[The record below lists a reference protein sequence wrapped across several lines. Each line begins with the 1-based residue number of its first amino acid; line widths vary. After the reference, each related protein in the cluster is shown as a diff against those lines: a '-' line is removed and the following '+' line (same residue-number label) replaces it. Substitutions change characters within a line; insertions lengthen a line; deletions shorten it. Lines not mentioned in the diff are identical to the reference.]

1 MRVQSTAQGVAL
13 IITDFWDKP
22 VEFAFARLRGGR
34 WTYIVQYRSI
44 FRVQARDLTAEE
56 LRDLEVEARLRQ
68 LEVIEAALGEALAKI
83 RRVMQRER
91 P

>member
-44 FRVQARDLTAEE
+44 FRVQVCSGGSALIGGART
-56 LRDLEVEARLRQ
+56 
-68 LEVIEAALGEALAKI
+68 
-83 RRVMQRER
+83 